1 MKSRIQ
7 NDSNETGCNPGLSL
21 EPGAEGRVSWHGLEE
36 HRSLLRSHLKSRC
49 SDENDINDII
59 QESFLRAARYRSGP
73 MESGR
78 LRGWLLRIASNVHVD
93 KMRRQA
99 RSPTIGLDL
108 EIWENIGECVQEEP
122 TFRWG
127 GGELEM
133 GKALDCLHR
142 AKMKLRISDQAVLG
156 EFYAKRSS
164 TPAIAGRLG
173 ISPGMVKVRLFRARR
188 RLRVLVEQQFRWAAI
203 PPFARA

>member
-7 NDSNETGCNPGLSL
+7 DDSSVAGYNHGPFVER
-21 EPGAEGRVSWHGLEE
+21 GAEGRVSWHGLEE
-36 HRSLLRSHLKSRC
+36 HRGILRSHLKSRC

-93 KMRRQA
+93 KMRCRA
-99 RSPTIGLDL
+99 RSPTVGLDL

-122 TFRWG
+122 RFCWG
-127 GGELEM
+127 GGELEL
-133 GKALDCLHR
+133 GEALDCLHR
-142 AKMKLRISDQAVLG
+142 AKTRLRTSDQAVLG
-156 EFYAKRSS
+156 EFYAERSS
-164 TPAIAGRLG
+164 TPAIARRLG

-188 RLRVLVEQQFRWAAI
+188 RLRFLVEQQFRWAAI
-203 PPFARA
+203 PPFVRA